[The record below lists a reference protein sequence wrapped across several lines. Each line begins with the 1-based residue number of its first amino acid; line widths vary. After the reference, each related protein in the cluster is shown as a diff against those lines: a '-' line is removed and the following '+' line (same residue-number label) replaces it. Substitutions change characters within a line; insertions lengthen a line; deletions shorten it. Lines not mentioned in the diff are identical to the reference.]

1 MHKDSAK
8 LVLYKTNFE
17 GNSICGIGIAKAMQS
32 GMIDK
37 KRFRKERVGKLCG
50 IDLMTPGV
58 VRVRNMA
65 AKDLRSLTVW
75 GEDGVTGLVQVEKRG
90 VCLKKLEIRSNN
102 NGF

>member
-17 GNSICGIGIAKAMQS
+17 GNSICGTGIAKAMQS

-58 VRVRNMA
+58 ARVRKMGGQGPA
-65 AKDLRSLTVW
+65 LP
-75 GEDGVTGLVQVEKRG
+75 DGMGRG
-90 VCLKKLEIRSNN
+90 WCDRLGAS
-102 NGF
+102 